1 MSRFMYKYNN
11 GSKKQKAGGQND
23 SDKEDDDDDDSGL
36 ASGDNKDN
44 QKISRENNHVY
55 FHAEVNRGSIFQVI
69 NHLRAAEEACILMNH
84 RYSTTDIPI
93 YLHINSF
100 GGSVFDAM
108 TAIDV
113 IQNSKIPV
121 HTIIEGATASAG
133 TLMSV
138 VGKKRYMRPNAYM
151 LIHQL
156 SSGCW
161 GKMAEIED
169 EFKNLQCIM
178 TRIKDIYKEN
188 AKIPK
193 KELGDVL
200 KHDLWWDKDTCIKYG
215 LIDEIWKN

>member
-1 MSRFMYKYNN
+1 MYKYSN
-11 GSKKQKAGGQND
+11 GSKKQKAEGKND
-23 SDKEDDDDDDSGL
+23 SDKEDDDDSGL

-215 LIDEIWKN
+215 LIDEIWKI

>member
-1 MSRFMYKYNN
+1 MSRFMYKYGN
-11 GSKKQKAGGQND
+11 GPKKQRAAKKNE
-23 SDKEDDDDDDSGL
+23 SDDDDDEEDSGFTN
-36 ASGDNKDN
+36 GDNKEN
-44 QKISRENNHVY
+44 QQISRENNHVY

-169 EFKNLQCIM
+169 EFKNLQSIM
-178 TRIKDIYKEN
+178 VRIKEIYKEN
-188 AKIPK
+188 ASIPK
-193 KELGDVL
+193 KELADVL
-200 KHDLWWDKDTCIKYG
+200 KHDLWWDKEKCIQYG
-215 LIDEIWKN
+215 LIDEIWTN

>member
-1 MSRFMYKYNN
+1 MYKYDN
-11 GSKKQKAGGQND
+11 GPKKQRAVKKND
-23 SDKEDDDDDDSGL
+23 SDESHDDEDSGFTN
-36 ASGDNKDN
+36 GDNKDN
-44 QKISRENNHVY
+44 QQISRENNHVY

-138 VGKKRYMRPNAYM
+138 VGKKRFMRPNAYM

-169 EFKNLQCIM
+169 EFKNLQSIM
-178 TRIKDIYKEN
+178 NRIKDIYKEN
-188 AKIPK
+188 ASIPK
-193 KELGDVL
+193 KELADVL
-200 KHDLWWDKDTCIKYG
+200 KHDLWWDKEKCIQYG
-215 LIDEIWKN
+215 LIDEIWTN